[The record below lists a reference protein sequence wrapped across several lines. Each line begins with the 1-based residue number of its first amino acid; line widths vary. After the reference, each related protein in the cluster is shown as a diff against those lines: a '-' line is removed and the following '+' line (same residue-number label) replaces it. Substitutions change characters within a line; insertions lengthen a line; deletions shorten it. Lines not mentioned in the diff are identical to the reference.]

1 MNIAANF
8 KIAFITALI
17 IIGSVFFTQTS
28 ANAEGPVETCL
39 IQTELLTNPGS
50 DTDFVFDFDADGT
63 PGQFTLTSP
72 ENRFQD
78 IQTFQ
83 DVILTITE
91 QVPEGWELQNIRC
104 EGDEGIIITEVENG
118 RRFECRT
125 TGTVATCV
133 FENVN
138 PNLVAIPTL
147 STWGL
152 GAAVVVLILASIYF
166 LRRRASAKAA

>member
-1 MNIAANF
+1 M
-8 KIAFITALI
+8 KISVNSKTAFIAVLI
-17 IIGSVFFTQTS
+17 IVGSVFFTQTP
-28 ANAEGPVETCL
+28 ANAAAPVATCL

-50 DTDFVFDFDADGT
+50 NTGFIFDFDADGT

-83 DVILTITE
+83 DVTLTITE
-91 QVPEGWELQNIRC
+91 QVPEGWELQNIKC
-104 EGDEGIIITEVENG
+104 QGDEGIIITEVENG
-118 RRFECRT
+118 RRFECHT
-125 TGTVATCV
+125 TQTVATCV

-147 STWGL
+147 STWGFAT
-152 GAAVVVLILASIYF
+152 AAVVLALTSLYF
-166 LRRRASAKAA
+166 IRRKSAAKAA